1 LHFSLRF
8 FSNRGLFVLEDVH
21 LLFKHKNEPKKIQ
34 IDLGDVEDKKEK
46 LAGFLEQHLKVTV
59 QSEKDKLAVD
69 SEKITQTDVFVAVK
83 KFVYHQ
89 GLNNTHYVSSEVSKV
104 KINRLK
110 GDKKKEKEKHKNGGV
125 HQSEIQT
132 WGL

>member
-1 LHFSLRF
+1 
-8 FSNRGLFVLEDVH
+8 
-21 LLFKHKNEPKKIQ
+21 LLFKHKNEPKKIT

-46 LAGFLEQHLKVTV
+46 LASFLEQHLKVAINT
-59 QSEKDKLAVD
+59 EKDKLVVD
-69 SEKITQTDVFVAVK
+69 SDKITQTDVFMAVK

-89 GLNNTHYVSSEVSKV
+89 GLNNTHYVSSEVSVV
-104 KINRLK
+104 KIKRLEG
-110 GDKKKEKEKHKNGGV
+110 GDKKKDKKKGKETP